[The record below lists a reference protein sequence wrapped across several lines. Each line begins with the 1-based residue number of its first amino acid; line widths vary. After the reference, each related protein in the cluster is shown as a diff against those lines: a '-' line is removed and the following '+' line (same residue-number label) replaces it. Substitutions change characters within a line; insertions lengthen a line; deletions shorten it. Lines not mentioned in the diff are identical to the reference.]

1 MIEKLFEGCEN
12 LGWSVSED
20 QEAGTVELESY
31 SPAGENLVVT
41 VEKENFSEKVREYAE
56 DFDIDEH
63 IEMWVEVRNNGVAG
77 VPKST
82 RELVEDAER
91 IKEMLLQL
99 ADALHEI
106 EVNESV
112 RERACGIVEQFD
124 NLLHRKGI
132 RVPCADE
139 DEESQRNEDP
149 DNEAAL
155 YGEEYWNLV
164 NYIETVLRTLL
175 HDSKEKAGEE

>member
-63 IEMWVEVRNNGVAG
+63 IEMWVEARNNATG
-77 VPKST
+77 S
-82 RELVEDAER
+82 R
-91 IKEMLLQL
+91 
-99 ADALHEI
+99 
-106 EVNESV
+106 
-112 RERACGIVEQFD
+112 RERDDCTMLWLCVQTG
-124 NLLHRKGI
+124 
-132 RVPCADE
+132 RV
-139 DEESQRNEDP
+139 SQRMRTVHQM
-149 DNEAAL
+149 
-155 YGEEYWNLV
+155 EE
-164 NYIETVLRTLL
+164 RT
-175 HDSKEKAGEE
+175 

>member
-20 QEAGTVELESY
+20 QDAGTVELESY

-41 VEKENFSEKVREYAE
+41 VEKENFAEKVREYAE

-63 IEMWVEVRNNGVAG
+63 IEMWVEARNNGVAG

-82 RELVEDAER
+82 RELVEDAEE

-132 RVPCADE
+132 RVPCADDPSKS
-139 DEESQRNEDP
+139 DEENRRIF
-149 DNEAAL
+149 EAGLAAKL
-155 YGEEYWNLV
+155 DE
-164 NYIETVLRTLL
+164 IEQ
-175 HDSKEKAGEE
+175 KEMNRGGQKC

>member
-1 MIEKLFEGCEN
+1 M
-12 LGWSVSED
+12 
-20 QEAGTVELESY
+20 
-31 SPAGENLVVT
+31 
-41 VEKENFSEKVREYAE
+41 
-56 DFDIDEH
+56 
-63 IEMWVEVRNNGVAG
+63 AG

-132 RVPCADE
+132 KIPCADE
-139 DEESQRNEDP
+139 DEENRRNEDP

-155 YGEEYWNLV
+155 YGAEYWNLV
-164 NYIETVLRTLL
+164 NYTETVLWGLL
-175 HDSKEKAGEE
+175 KDSKEKAGEE

>member
-20 QEAGTVELESY
+20 QDAGTVELESY

-41 VEKENFSEKVREYAE
+41 VEKENFAEKVREYAE

-63 IEMWVEVRNNGVAG
+63 IEMWVEARNNGVAG

-82 RELVEDAER
+82 RELVEDAES
-91 IKEMLLQL
+91 K
-99 ADALHEI
+99 
-106 EVNESV
+106 
-112 RERACGIVEQFD
+112 C
-124 NLLHRKGI
+124 
-132 RVPCADE
+132 
-139 DEESQRNEDP
+139 NEDP
-149 DNEAAL
+149 GNEAAL

-164 NYIETVLRTLL
+164 NYTETVLRTLL
-175 HDSKEKAGEE
+175 RDSKEKAGEE

>member
-1 MIEKLFEGCEN
+1 MIEKLFEECEN

-20 QEAGTVELESY
+20 QDAGTVELESY

-41 VEKENFSEKVREYAE
+41 VEKENFAEKVSEYAE

-63 IEMWVEVRNNGVAG
+63 IEMWVEARNNGVAG

-82 RELVEDAER
+82 RELVEDAED

-112 RERACGIVEQFD
+112 RKRACGIVERFD

-132 RVPCADE
+132 RVPCADQ
-139 DEESQRNEDP
+139 DEESKRNEDP
-149 DNEAAL
+149 GNEAAL

-164 NYIETVLRTLL
+164 NYTETVLRMLL

>member
-20 QEAGTVELESY
+20 QDAGTVELESY

-41 VEKENFSEKVREYAE
+41 VEKENFAEKVREYAE
-56 DFDIDEH
+56 E
-63 IEMWVEVRNNGVAG
+63 
-77 VPKST
+77 
-82 RELVEDAER
+82 

-112 RERACGIVEQFD
+112 RERACGIVERFD

-139 DEESQRNEDP
+139 DEESKRNEDP
-149 DNEAAL
+149 GNEAAL

-164 NYIETVLRTLL
+164 NYTETVLRTLL
-175 HDSKEKAGEE
+175 RDSKEKAGEE

>member
-20 QEAGTVELESY
+20 QDAGTVELESY

-41 VEKENFSEKVREYAE
+41 VEKENFAEKVREYAE

-63 IEMWVEVRNNGVAG
+63 IEMWVEARNNGVAG

-82 RELVEDAER
+82 RELVEDAEE

-106 EVNESV
+106 EVSKDFLCSV
-112 RERACGIVEQFD
+112 ID
-124 NLLHRKGI
+124 HI
-132 RVPCADE
+132 
-139 DEESQRNEDP
+139 
-149 DNEAAL
+149 
-155 YGEEYWNLV
+155 
-164 NYIETVLRTLL
+164 TVVDGHVASISFKNGLTN
-175 HDSKEKAGEE
+175 KFIYKATKPPKNASTKP